1 MYARKTAVMLLACGL
16 LIGCSS
22 GEKPIKTGAVTGE
35 VKRMSGEPVGK
46 VKVVFYPSKGPTAV
60 TTTDDAGK
68 FTANVPLGDCR
79 VAIVSGGEA
88 KSADM
93 SPEATAKAAEGDARI
108 EPQFASPESSGLTH
122 KVAEKQGEKLVFIV
136 K

>member
-1 MYARKTAVMLLACGL
+1 MNARMSVVMLLTCGL
-16 LIGCSS
+16 LGGCSS
-22 GEKPIKTGAVTGE
+22 GEKPIKTGSVTGE

-46 VKVVFYPSKGPTAV
+46 VKVVFYPNTGPTAV
-60 TTTDDAGK
+60 ATTDDAGK
-68 FTANVPLGDCR
+68 FTATVPLGDCR
-79 VAIVSGGEA
+79 VAVVSGGEA

-93 SPEATAKAAEGDARI
+93 SPEATAKAAEGDSRV
-108 EPQFASPESSGLTH
+108 ESQFASPESSGLTC